1 MASTS
6 AITAAAAVAPVGAS
20 QGRKDKTSKHDPRKK
35 NISEVNG
42 DDSSDA
48 DFQQEKRRKVAALK
62 KDMSKNI
69 RKSVNFYNVSSSS
82 SSSSS
87 DVTLGTNTSVE
98 DEDMT
103 DCEDIQEVLQNDHL
117 DSLDD
122 IMGAQSILEEEEED
136 DASAQKTTQD
146 DKNMM
151 EATLAQDKF
160 NQAILG
166 TRCSTPNPSPSTKQI
181 NAYVISEN
189 DRRETVFEASIYNI
203 IHKSAF
209 EAYKTDI
216 YTIPMQGV
224 TSHAVKVH
232 AEKLI
237 PTKVTIS
244 EKYQTKKINS
254 SKK

>member
-6 AITAAAAVAPVGAS
+6 AVTAAAAVAPVGAS

-82 SSSSS
+82 SSGCS

-103 DCEDIQEVLQNDHL
+103 DCEDVQEVLQNDHL
-117 DSLDD
+117 DS
-122 IMGAQSILEEEEED
+122 
-136 DASAQKTTQD
+136 
-146 DKNMM
+146 
-151 EATLAQDKF
+151 
-160 NQAILG
+160 
-166 TRCSTPNPSPSTKQI
+166 
-181 NAYVISEN
+181 
-189 DRRETVFEASIYNI
+189 
-203 IHKSAF
+203 
-209 EAYKTDI
+209 
-216 YTIPMQGV
+216 
-224 TSHAVKVH
+224 
-232 AEKLI
+232 
-237 PTKVTIS
+237 
-244 EKYQTKKINS
+244 
-254 SKK
+254 